1 MTTPSDRL
9 MALRAATGL
18 SETGFAH
25 YLGVPIHTLKKWLS
39 GQRMPTSAALRLI
52 EVLEVLQ
59 AIAPGIVQHLIPQ
72 GIE

>member
-25 YLGVPIHTLKKWLS
+25 YLGVPIHTLRKWLA
-39 GQRMPTSAALRLI
+39 GQRMPTSAAMRLI

-59 AIAPGIVQHLIPQ
+59 VLAPGIVQHLMPQ